1 MGVADV
7 DLSKSLV
14 IVPNPVKDN
23 KIYVLGGK
31 NLGQYKIA
39 LIYNMTGQLVQT
51 IENPFQK
58 DNTIIL
64 TDLPKGIYIL
74 KTGDLNTKFIIK

>member
-1 MGVADV
+1 
-7 DLSKSLV
+7 
-14 IVPNPVKDN
+14 
-23 KIYVLGGK
+23 
-31 NLGQYKIA
+31 
-39 LIYNMTGQLVQT
+39 MTGQLVQT